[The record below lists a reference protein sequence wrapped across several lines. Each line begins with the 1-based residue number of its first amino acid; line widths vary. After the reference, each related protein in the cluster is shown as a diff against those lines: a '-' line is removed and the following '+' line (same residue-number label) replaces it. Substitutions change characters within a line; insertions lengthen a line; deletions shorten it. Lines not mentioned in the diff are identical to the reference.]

1 MKHKEFEGMRKKLS
15 QGKMNSGQLKVA
27 AFALVALTMLTTWTS
42 GCSDARHR
50 HRDRDQEVQTGVT
63 PPAGNGSVAPGEQ
76 VNGDAQVLEAQ
87 DRHRKKIEVTF
98 TAPVKK
104 LLEDDTKGIDH
115 QRFLVELSN
124 GSTVLVAHNTDLA
137 PPVPVHEGDLVT
149 MHGEYIWNR
158 KGGVLHYTHHSTT
171 RHESGWIQFNGQ
183 VYQ

>member
-1 MKHKEFEGMRKKLS
+1 MKHKEFEGMRKKLA
-15 QGKMNSGQLKVA
+15 QQNTRFGRAKAA
-27 AFALVALTMLTTWTS
+27 AFALIVLTMLVTWTS

-50 HRDRDQEVQTGVT
+50 HRDHEQDVQTGVT
-63 PPAGNGSVAPGEQ
+63 PPASDGTGEQ
-76 VNGDAQVLEAQ
+76 VNGDAQVLDAQ
-87 DRHRKKIEVTF
+87 GRHRKKIEVTF

-104 LLEDDTKGIDH
+104 LLEDDTRGIDH

-137 PPVPVHEGDLVT
+137 PPVPIHEGDLVT
-149 MHGEYIWNR
+149 MHGEYIWNK

-171 RHESGWIQFNGQ
+171 RHESGWIQLNGQ